1 MSESGRGVCDHCG
14 LALPR
19 AAVSEQS
26 GAATLRFCC
35 SGCLLVHRLV
45 GGTGEGARA
54 DWFLARLGLATL
66 LSGNVMIF
74 QSLNYFGNLEQVG
87 VSAAD
92 AASWIMMGC
101 ALATFLLLGVPML
114 RTAWRSLGEGHMTL
128 EALIG
133 AGALAAIGYSTD
145 QTFRHGRA
153 LYYDSGTML
162 LVFVT
167 LGHYLEAEARRRAL
181 ALLEPAL
188 NVWQR
193 TARVQR
199 DGADHLVPPDQV
211 RPGECVR
218 VLATEEI
225 PVDGTVAD
233 GISDVSE
240 PQLTGEWRPRTVT
253 EGAKVMAGS
262 VSIDGE
268 ITVRASTA
276 GLTLRQKVEAL
287 AASARQ
293 ERANVEVAAE
303 RAVRLFVPAVML
315 VAVATFGYF
324 ALHGAPDRGLQ
335 CALAVLVVAC
345 PCALGIA
352 TPLATTIALS
362 RALGNG
368 VLIRSGRVIEAL
380 AGVRAVAFDKTGTLT
395 ASQPRVTIGPQHE
408 AARST
413 VLESLLAAAAIEE
426 GLLHPY
432 AIALRAAARAL
443 GGHLSRAEHVRVTPG
458 CGVEGL
464 VDGRGVMAGK
474 LEWLRARGV
483 DVRAAEGVA
492 ESGRPAVHIALQG
505 RWSAALP
512 ISDPLRPEA
521 QQVIARL
528 HRMGLSCHVLSG
540 DDSAVVAEVARALR
554 FDSASGNLS
563 PEDKP
568 RHVERLRA
576 VYGPVAMVGDGI
588 NDAAALARSDAG
600 IAFGS
605 AADLARRHADVTVL
619 ADDLGAVPRM
629 LALARRTRS
638 VIRQN
643 LVWAFIYNI
652 VGICLAAAGLLR
664 PVIAALAMVLSSLCV
679 VANSVRLRRGSEA
692 MSAAPGQS

>member
-1 MSESGRGVCDHCG
+1 MSESGRGKCDHCG

-19 AAVSEQS
+19 NPVSEQS
-26 GAATLRFCC
+26 GAATLSFCC
-35 SGCLLVHRLV
+35 SGCLLVYRLI

-74 QSLNYFGNLEQVG
+74 QSLSYFGSLDQVG
-87 VSAAD
+87 ASAAET
-92 AASWIMMGC
+92 ASWIMMGC

-133 AGALAAIGYSTD
+133 VGALAAIGYSTY

-188 NVWQR
+188 HAWQR
-193 TARVQR
+193 TARVKR
-199 DGADHLVPPDQV
+199 DGGEQLVPPDQV
-211 RPGECVR
+211 RPGEYVR

-225 PVDGTVAD
+225 PVDGTVTG

-253 EGAKVMAGS
+253 EGADVMAGS
-262 VSIDGE
+262 VSIDGA
-268 ITVRASTA
+268 ITVRASAA
-276 GLTLRQKVEAL
+276 GLTLRQKVEVL

-293 ERANVEVAAE
+293 ERANIEVAAE
-303 RAVRLFVPAVML
+303 RAVRLFVPAVMV
-315 VAVATFGYF
+315 VAAGTFAFF
-324 ALHGAPDRGLQ
+324 ALHGAPARGLQ

-362 RALGNG
+362 RAVGNG

-380 AGVRAVAFDKTGTLT
+380 AGVHAVAFDKTGTLT
-395 ASQPRVTIGPQHE
+395 ASQPHVVFGPHDE
-408 AARST
+408 AAR
-413 VLESLLAAAAIEE
+413 LAAREPLLAAAAIEE

-432 AIALRAAARAL
+432 AIALRTAARAL
-443 GGHLSRAEHVRVTPG
+443 AGPISEAEQVRVTPG
-458 CGVEGL
+458 SGVEGR
-464 VDGRGVMAGK
+464 VDGRDVMAGK

-483 DVRAAEGVA
+483 DVRAADRIA
-492 ESGRPAVHIALQG
+492 ETGRPAVHVAIQG

-521 QQVIARL
+521 KAVIAEL
-528 HRMGLSCHVLSG
+528 HRMGLSCHMLSG
-540 DDSAVVAEVARALR
+540 DESAVVADAAHALE
-554 FDSASGNLS
+554 FDSASGDLS

-568 RHVERLRA
+568 RHVERLRVA
-576 VYGPVAMVGDGI
+576 YGPVAMVGDGI

-600 IAFGS
+600 IAFGT

-619 ADDLGAVPRM
+619 VNDLGAVPRT

-643 LVWAFIYNI
+643 LAWAFIYNI
-652 VGICLAAAGLLR
+652 VGIGLAAVGLLR

-679 VANSVRLRRGSEA
+679 VANSVRLRGGSEA
-692 MSAAPGQS
+692 TTASG